1 MNQNTAKGCRAASIR
16 FREPSHP
23 SAMAIALR
31 QVERADYRRVT
42 ALAGVP
48 AGRCRD
54 KRHGSSPDGCDA
66 RPSHRRN
73 CRRARARMADRTGG
87 TGFAMH
93 ANRRRVLANVGD
105 RAGDTWDSVGRAVAT
120 SHAVRSTKGGMET
133 SMPTA
138 EEQWRVEAF
147 DAVRGQRQWT
157 CVTASISPDG
167 ARLCALYERP
177 FSGIRCEVVLERDR
191 FGSRPE
197 RYAEIRRRLHI
208 RTSGGAGEPAA

>member
-1 MNQNTAKGCRAASIR
+1 VFRLDDVVTNVTVRHRTAATRDHHIAVTVAASG
-16 FREPSHP
+16 REWL
-23 SAMAIALR
+23 IAR
-31 QVERADYRRVT
+31 E
-42 ALAGVP
+42 VP
-48 AGRCRD
+48 DLPCTPTVAV
-54 KRHGSSPDGCDA
+54 SSQ
-66 RPSHRRN
+66 
-73 CRRARARMADRTGG
+73 
-87 TGFAMH
+87 
-93 ANRRRVLANVGD
+93 NVRD

-120 SHAVRSTKGGMET
+120 SRAVRSTKGGMET